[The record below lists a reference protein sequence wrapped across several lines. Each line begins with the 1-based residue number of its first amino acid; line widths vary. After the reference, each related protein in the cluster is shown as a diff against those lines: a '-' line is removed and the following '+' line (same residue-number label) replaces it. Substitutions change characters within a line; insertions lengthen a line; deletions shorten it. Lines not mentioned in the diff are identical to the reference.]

1 MEVMMF
7 VITQNIN
14 YKNITNFNEFDILT
28 DEKDNVLIFEEE
40 SEAVEFVYSLGMDI
54 DNDVRYSAMGDVNV
68 SRLH

>member
-14 YKNITNFNEFDILT
+14 YKDIKNFNEFDILT

-40 SEAVEFVYSLGMDI
+40 S
-54 DNDVRYSAMGDVNV
+54 
-68 SRLH
+68 